1 MLPHERSLSFQKVRR
16 LYQFGHLSFF
26 DNSLL
31 AWQLSLPHA
40 LRALLRYHGSAY
52 RYVGS
57 VVNEEPAKLDT
68 FCLGCVTSA
77 YQLLGTF

>member
-1 MLPHERSLSFQKVRR
+1 MGFMFS
-16 LYQFGHLSFF
+16 
-26 DNSLL
+26 NSLL
-31 AWQLSLPHA
+31 AWQLLLPHA

-68 FCLGCVTSA
+68 FCLGCVTPGM